1 MVKIKKKSIKKK
13 ATKRKTVKKKVSR
26 KRSIKSKKAT
36 KAKIKKKVKK
46 GKATKK
52 KSVKAKKTAKT
63 KKRIKKKKVIKRKTR
78 GKTIKSKGVKKKVKT
93 TLKIMSGKEFKEIEQ
108 MLLSQRAELLRL
120 ISKSVA
126 WEKDIS
132 KLERGDIQD
141 MAATS
146 LEREMTFAMGSRE
159 REEFLMIN
167 SALRKI
173 AKRTYGKCESCGE
186 RINIKR
192 LKIVP
197 FAQYCME
204 CKSIMEH
211 EIEPES
217 EEPFS

>member
-1 MVKIKKKSIKKK
+1 MNVKKKTKKKKAIKKK
-13 ATKRKTVKKKVSR
+13 ASRKSSM
-26 KRSIKSKKAT
+26 KRSIKSS
-36 KAKIKKKVKK
+36 IK
-46 GKATKK
+46 
-52 KSVKAKKTAKT
+52 SKKTAKAKIE
-63 KKRIKKKKVIKRKTR
+63 KKIKKKKVEKRKTR
-78 GKTIKSKGVKKKVKT
+78 GRTIKSKGVKIKAAKKIRQKASP
-93 TLKIMSGKEFKEIEQ
+93 KIINGKEFEEIEQ
-108 MLLSQRAELLRL
+108 MLLSQRAELLKL
-120 ISKSVA
+120 ISKSAA

-132 KLERGDIQD
+132 KLERGDFQD

-173 AKRTYGKCESCGE
+173 AEGTYGKCERCGE
-186 RINIKR
+186 KINIKR
-192 LKIVP
+192 LKIVA

-211 EIEPES
+211 EIEPAS

>member
-1 MVKIKKKSIKKK
+1 MIFKVIGKMKKKSIKKK
-13 ATKRKTVKKKVSR
+13 ATKRKAVKKKVFR

-46 GKATKK
+46 KKVSRKKPAKART
-52 KSVKAKKTAKT
+52 VKT
-63 KKRIKKKKVIKRKTR
+63 KKIRQKT
-78 GKTIKSKGVKKKVKT
+78 KTA
-93 TLKIMSGKEFKEIEQ
+93 LKIGRGDFKEIEQ
-108 MLLSQRAELLRL
+108 MLLNQRAELLRL
-120 ISKSVA
+120 ISKSIA

-173 AKRTYGKCESCGE
+173 AGGTYGRCENCGE

-211 EIEPES
+211 EIESES
-217 EEPFS
+217 